1 LTILRNHPK
10 PLIFSLNPFNSKFE
24 IHGISTRQGMLAA
37 YNNKPEI
44 TKYRLNSIDNQ
55 IPTGFFQL
63 HFGHLFVVT
72 LHVTKHIAKRL
83 AFGK

>member
-1 LTILRNHPK
+1 
-10 PLIFSLNPFNSKFE
+10 
-24 IHGISTRQGMLAA
+24 MLAA